1 MRHCGN
7 VLMCGVYCGVKWPG
21 VAQRASSPFFGAL
34 LPPGMAVRG
43 KQGLVGTPEPPTNV
57 QPPINNVPPCL
68 KLHYGPTQ
76 GPVHVVIMTTLLQ
89 PAYITSDQ
97 IGHSASRP
105 TESRTGGGGGWLMCA
120 LPGCLADADH
130 PAQAQSS
137 SNNLRCCGTGLL
149 PGTAGGDA
157 GMPACSP
164 PCWCGLTA
172 AACPPGSCSWAS
184 PLAAAGGGGGAP
196 AAGVTAGGW
205 SGSAELG
212 IGAGG
217 GCCTVAGAGGGCCTV
232 AGAGGGC
239 CTVAGAGGGC
249 CTAAGAGGGCCTAAA
264 GAAAGGCSR
273 RVLGAAGEGGCSLG

>member
-1 MRHCGN
+1 MSQTSLRPDSRSCSCSHHDHPATTS
-7 VLMCGVYCGVKWPG
+7 LHHIRPDR
-21 VAQRASSPFFGAL
+21 AQCFKAHRKPYW
-34 LPPGMAVRG
+34 R
-43 KQGLVGTPEPPTNV
+43 
-57 QPPINNVPPCL
+57 
-68 KLHYGPTQ
+68 
-76 GPVHVVIMTTLLQ
+76 
-89 PAYITSDQ
+89 
-97 IGHSASRP
+97 
-105 TESRTGGGGGWLMCA
+105 GGGWLMCA

-164 PCWCGLTA
+164 PCWCALTA
-172 AACPPGSCSWAS
+172 AACLPGSCSWAS
-184 PLAAAGGGGGAP
+184 PLAAAGGGGCAP

>member
-1 MRHCGN
+1 MAHVPPICCVWLRARPCASRGPLPCGCCARRAGVLSVVLDRVSGAEMTPSGTNAAVMRHCGN

-105 TESRTGGGGGWLMCA
+105 TESRTGGGG
-120 LPGCLADADH
+120 
-130 PAQAQSS
+130 
-137 SNNLRCCGTGLL
+137 
-149 PGTAGGDA
+149 AG
-157 GMPACSP
+157 
-164 PCWCGLTA
+164 
-172 AACPPGSCSWAS
+172 
-184 PLAAAGGGGGAP
+184 
-196 AAGVTAGGW
+196 
-205 SGSAELG
+205 
-212 IGAGG
+212 
-217 GCCTVAGAGGGCCTV
+217 
-232 AGAGGGC
+232 
-239 CTVAGAGGGC
+239 
-249 CTAAGAGGGCCTAAA
+249 
-264 GAAAGGCSR
+264 
-273 RVLGAAGEGGCSLG
+273 